1 MSTKLTKNGQYKQPE
16 LPFGGG
22 GPVNLS
28 QKQLQQA
35 WGLQSILNY
44 HRTVRE
50 LTDALRRETEAR
62 DGTGR

>member
-1 MSTKLTKNGQYKQPE
+1 MSAKLTKNGQYKQPE

-22 GPVNLS
+22 GPVNQS

-35 WGLQSILNY
+35 LGLQSILNY

-62 DGTGR
+62 DETGR

>member
-1 MSTKLTKNGQYKQPE
+1 
-16 LPFGGG
+16 
-22 GPVNLS
+22 
-28 QKQLQQA
+28 
-35 WGLQSILNY
+35 LNY